1 MDGRSVRLP
10 FIIGLSRALDLIMTG
25 RRVDGKEA
33 YSMGLADRV
42 VPKGMAVEEAKKL
55 AKLIAKY
62 PQEALRADRKS
73 AYYASY
79 NADSFYDG
87 LTYEYRKGAKVDI
100 QNIKNAIAQ
109 RKDKNFVDSL

>member
-1 MDGRSVRLP
+1 MDGGSVRLP
-10 FIIGLSRALDLIMTG
+10 YIIGLSRALDLIMTG
-25 RRVDGKEA
+25 RRVNGKEA

-42 VPKGMAVEEAKKL
+42 VPKGKAVEEAKKL
-55 AKLIAKY
+55 AKLIATY

-73 AYYASY
+73 VYYAWY

-87 LTYEYRKGAKVDI
+87 LSYEYRKGAKVDI

-109 RKDKNFVDSL
+109 RKDKNFVDLL